1 MYRPA
6 GYDDSD
12 EDDYDEFG
20 YFCSS
25 YKVTKPNNAFMQT
38 NLTPVE
44 DYDTKLYN
52 AILDGNLEETKNV
65 LKQSEYLRTGGELH
79 QGWPALFYACYQAK
93 PAIVKHL
100 LQEEQIDVNREYNLQ
115 TALMI
120 ACSSSQPTECVYE
133 VVRLLLDYGAIIG
146 RLDQYGCS
154 PLTFACREGHL
165 EVVKE
170 IVAESSLLSVD
181 NEGNTALFYA
191 VNNNRLEVV
200 KLLLRAGAPTHVVN
214 KQGYTPRQCA
224 ANQNYLDIAELF
236 PKEEKSFQIPTE
248 YLCYSSYRNFLHGEK
263 NDDGPPGYYPDLGVM
278 LFGMNSEAKLR
289 AFVEPGLNLF
299 EFLTLTDER
308 LRQLGVKY
316 PIERKRILLGLYDF
330 HLQKWSKASLWTM
343 EKQRVLDCYD
353 VLEALENMLKHLT
366 VIHATLLYTKHLTA
380 SFDPN
385 AFYDAK
391 ENINLNQQLDGLRSA
406 LDGFRSH
413 IEAIHKLSTPKP
425 VLHIM
430 PPIRGKRMYGKMAK
444 IGVFL
449 IAGGLVIYLKL
460 AR

>member
-12 EDDYDEFG
+12 EDDFDEFG

-25 YKVTKPNNAFMQT
+25 YRNEKQNNGFMQT

-44 DYDTKLYN
+44 DHDTQLYN
-52 AILDGNLEETKNV
+52 AILDGDLEQTKRV

-79 QGWPALFYACYQAK
+79 HGWPALFYACYEAK
-93 PAIVKHL
+93 PAIARYL
-100 LQEEQIDVNREYNLQ
+100 LQEEQIDVNREYGLQ

-120 ACSSSQPTECVYE
+120 ACSSSRPSECVYQ
-133 VVRLLLDYGAIIG
+133 VVRLLIDYGAIIN

-154 PLTFACREGHL
+154 PLMFACREGHL

-170 IVAESSLLSVD
+170 IVAESSLLSAD

-200 KLLLRAGAPTHVVN
+200 KVLLRAGAQTHAVN

-224 ANQNYLDIAELF
+224 TNSNYLDIAELF
-236 PKEEKSFQIPTE
+236 PPEEKPFEIPPK
-248 YLCYSSYRNFLHGEK
+248 YLCYSDYRNFIHGQQ
-263 NDDGPPGYYPDLGVM
+263 DDDPPGYYPDLGVM

-308 LRQLGVKY
+308 LRQLGLKF

-330 HLQKWSKASLWTM
+330 HLQKWSKNSLWTM

-353 VLEALENMLKHLT
+353 VLEVLENMLKHLT
-366 VIHATLLYTKHLTA
+366 VMHASLLYTKHLTE
-380 SFDPN
+380 SHDPTAFFN
-385 AFYDAK
+385 AK
-391 ENINLNQQLDGLRSA
+391 QCTKLNQQLLYFRASI
-406 LDGFRSH
+406 DGFRSH

-430 PPIRGKRMYGKMAK
+430 PPDRGGRIYEKMAK
-444 IGVFL
+444 ISVCL
-449 IAGGLVIYLKL
+449 IAGGLVIYWKL
-460 AR
+460 VR